1 MIVILS
7 VAKNFFLSRLV
18 SGQLRAKNLVK
29 SDILVY
35 RIRSFTT
42 FRMTMRIKTI
52 QFLNCK
58 IYMKIIT
65 LHTPVN
71 ADQLLAHLTQKLNPL
86 FKEQRQQDINFR
98 IEKVG
103 DAIEISQPEL
113 YEGVLFKLEIK
124 GKELWI
130 TRNEHYV
137 DDVNSLTVESIL
149 NSLFEDLTDDRRGV
163 DLVVEG

>member
-7 VAKNFFLSRLV
+7 I
-18 SGQLRAKNLVK
+18 AKNLAR
-29 SDILVY
+29 

-42 FRMTMRIKTI
+42 FRMTMNIKTI
-52 QFLNCK
+52 HFSNCK
-58 IYMKIIT
+58 LYMKIIT
-65 LHTPVN
+65 LHTLIN

-86 FKEQRQQDINFR
+86 FKQQRQQDIGFK
-98 IEKVG
+98 IEKVNS
-103 DAIEISQPEL
+103 AIEISQPEL

-149 NSLFEDLTDDRRGV
+149 NSLFEDMTDDSRGV
-163 DLVVEG
+163 DLVEEG